1 MWTLSTELQGKIF
14 MHLVIFQVRNIR
26 WHFYEKKLWFAV
38 VKALWNPPATAAY
51 LMTYLPSRADHLVG
65 KDIKKKIVRRLV

>member
-1 MWTLSTELQGKIF
+1 MAFLWKEI
-14 MHLVIFQVRNIR
+14 VICI
-26 WHFYEKKLWFAV
+26 AV

-51 LMTYLPSRADHLVG
+51 LMTYLPGRADHLVG